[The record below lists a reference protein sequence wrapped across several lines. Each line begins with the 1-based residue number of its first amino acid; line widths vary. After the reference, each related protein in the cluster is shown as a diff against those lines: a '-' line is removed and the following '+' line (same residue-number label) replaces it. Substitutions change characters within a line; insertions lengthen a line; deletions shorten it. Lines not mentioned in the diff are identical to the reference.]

1 MNKEIEELLEAH
13 RAWLGITVFASA
25 GAVFLVT
32 ERLRRA
38 KEALAV
44 MLTAKGVEDGHA

>member
-1 MNKEIEELLEAH
+1 MSKEIDELLDAH
-13 RAWLGITVFASA
+13 RAWLGLSVYTTADKAI
-25 GAVFLVT
+25 LVT

-44 MLTAKGVEDGHA
+44 MLTAKGQE